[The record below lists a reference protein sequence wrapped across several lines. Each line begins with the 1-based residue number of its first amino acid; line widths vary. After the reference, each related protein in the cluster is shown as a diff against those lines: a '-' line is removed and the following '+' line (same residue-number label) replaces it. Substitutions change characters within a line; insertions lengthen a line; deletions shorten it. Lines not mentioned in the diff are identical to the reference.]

1 MAFDKIWISRNGSV
15 YGPYKDCHLQKYCR
29 DGFIKLSDL
38 IWSSEKQEWSS
49 FEHYLKSA
57 PGNCIKPHN
66 IRPDKIMSI
75 TAQEPSSSYEI
86 PLSPSSF
93 GTFIIHPIVCK
104 DIEPNDEKFGSAI
117 ENLKMDP
124 ESGFICQSPN
134 EHLNRGNL
142 DRWLHKEPR
151 ALFRRDADEDIEEK
165 YLKSPRIGWVKWL
178 QNGYQKE
185 NQPTLPAWKTKS
197 GISFQNC
204 ELGLLD
210 TSQKRLRILDGM
222 SLESFAMI
230 SKMGVILVVFR
241 IWPKNVGK
249 HGFSLGEAMNLNY
262 HLANSSNFTNIPV
275 IAPSEIFS
283 KDVRE
288 AIKQSA
294 DHSFEMSDSQLEK
307 CLKLWP
313 HWEKKKQEPFDDSLK
328 WGSKKEAKLL
338 RLQSF
343 FHLFQESVVAQLSRE
358 YGAKIETY
366 QAARS
371 RSHIFSNFLLPS
383 DHGLAEDELDKI
395 EGLCARCMRHPHTS
409 NIKALPLNQLES
421 SEFKRFHITGSQR
434 VYLSCEGGWSFGID
448 ETEFSKNWQD
458 RWGRDYLLCHLIAY
472 HQSILCQE
480 LSWSSFTK
488 SSSANPGRTEEEIQR
503 LKQLN
508 ARYIEFC
515 THYDF
520 RIISNQINHQKIYR
534 VSREVLGVIDCIN
547 EVSDEI
553 ESRLSHEL
561 LEEQRNLSQEQR
573 EFNKKQTSFNSLAVI
588 FFLLGCSTFLINLNL
603 TIFSEDAVIA
613 WDFHGDNLG
622 HKLSSLWFWV
632 PVALTFSMLIFKSIR
647 THIFHVL
654 KLLFKKESSL

>member
-1 MAFDKIWISRNGSV
+1 MAFDKIWISRKGSV
-15 YGPYKDCHLQKYCR
+15 YGPYKDSHLQKYCR
-29 DGFIKLSDL
+29 DGFIKCSDL
-38 IWSSEKQEWSS
+38 IWSNETQEWTK
-49 FEHYLKSA
+49 LKENRKFS
-57 PGNCIKPHN
+57 GDDSINSQNVTNH
-66 IRPDKIMSI
+66 KIMNTVI
-75 TAQEPSSSYEI
+75 QENSSSYEI
-86 PLSPSSF
+86 PLKSSGF
-93 GTFIIHPIVCK
+93 GTFIIHPIICK
-104 DIEPNDEKFGSAI
+104 DIGPNDEKFGSAI
-117 ENLKMDP
+117 ENLKMDSS
-124 ESGFICQSPN
+124 SGFICQSPN

-142 DRWLHKEPR
+142 DRWLLKEPR

-178 QNGYQKE
+178 QNGYEKE
-185 NQPTLPAWKTKS
+185 NHKPLSAWKTKD

-204 ELGLLD
+204 KLGLLD

-222 SLESFAMI
+222 SLESFSMI

-283 KDVRE
+283 KDVGE
-288 AIKQSA
+288 AIKQSV
-294 DHSFEMSDSQLEK
+294 DHSFEMTDSQLEK

-328 WGSKKEAKLL
+328 WGSKKESKILKL
-338 RLQSF
+338 RSV
-343 FHLFQESVVAQLSRE
+343 FHLFQQSIVDQLSKE
-358 YGAKIETY
+358 YGARIETY

-383 DHGLAEDELDKI
+383 DHGLTEDELEKI
-395 EGLCARCMRHPHTS
+395 EGLCARCMRHPQTS

-434 VYLSCEGGWSFGID
+434 VYLSCEGGWSFGVD
-448 ETEFSKNWQD
+448 ETEFSKDWQE

-534 VSREVLGVIDCIN
+534 VSREVLGVTECID

-553 ESRLSHEL
+553 KSRLENEL
-561 LEEQRNLSQEQR
+561 LEEQRKLSKEQQQ
-573 EFNKKQTSFNSLAVI
+573 FNQKQTSFNSLAVI
-588 FFLLGCSTFLINLNL
+588 FFLLGCSTFLININL
-603 TIFSEDAVIA
+603 TVFTKDAAIA
-613 WDFHGDNLG
+613 WDFSGDTIAQ
-622 HKLSSLWFWV
+622 KFKSLWFWG
-632 PVALTFSMLIFKSIR
+632 PVALTFLMLIFKSIR
-647 THIFHVL
+647 THIIEVM